1 MFARRLPI
9 YVYGSA
15 QAGPSDPT
23 HVRPS
28 IFILWFDALGVV
40 CVGRGGRLPCEGRRL
55 HSFRGQAP
63 RLSPRHYYTV
73 HLVVGQHRRL
83 IRTCLVAHWIT
94 VLVRNM
100 QEWWNQR
107 TVRVLTV
114 WLTYFRGS
122 WRLWMRT
129 FQFNTEDSARRVS
142 IRYTLFDNIP
152 RAFFFLGIINC
163 NHNGMPTRTEWI
175 SV

>member
-1 MFARRLPI
+1 MFARRRRRLPI

-40 CVGRGGRLPCEGRRL
+40 CVGRRGRLPCKGRRL

-114 WLTYFRGS
+114 WLTYFRG
-122 WRLWMRT
+122 LDA
-129 FQFNTEDSARRVS
+129 NVS
-142 IRYTLFDNIP
+142 IQHRRLRAPRSNPLHVIRQYTARLLLSRNYK
-152 RAFFFLGIINC
+152 L
-163 NHNGMPTRTEWI
+163 
-175 SV
+175 